1 MIGAAIGNTLSTIV
15 INVLSS
21 CVYEGKQKAVDTVKL
36 NKLKIEIDEWI
47 EDYCRENDGSIL
59 TSSAFQNYVCYQN
72 PILKIYNYVNELD
85 IQKPLENIFIGN
97 NGTANIVCVSGCS
110 FPVEYISS
118 LGKKALSEQK
128 ERISKRKSLSL
139 LDDLEEIEEEIP
151 VQTSKINK
159 RRKISLDLMRE
170 LD

>member
-72 PILKIYNYVNELD
+72 PILKIYNYVSELD

-97 NGTANIVCVSGCS
+97 LINDCKESVVSSGRTFS
-110 FPVEYISS
+110 VEDNSTVSNFFVKVSY
-118 LGKKALSEQK
+118 
-128 ERISKRKSLSL
+128 KSQS
-139 LDDLEEIEEEIP
+139 
-151 VQTSKINK
+151 NF
-159 RRKISLDLMRE
+159 
-170 LD
+170 